1 MATELSDQGNY
12 EQALRILGQLHEA
25 QQISMQDTVSPPQ
38 NVSRYIDNLF
48 NF

>member
-38 NVSRYIDNLF
+38 NFGDPQDLTFI
-48 NF
+48 